1 MQTKEKATL
10 ALTSFL
16 LLMAWSGT
24 WFEIS
29 ATGTYT
35 EGLERSPTITT
46 EYIIDAS
53 QESFEMSIENATPLL
68 LYWIEREDVT
78 VNAEETGNGST
89 NDKPSPEGPGET
101 VEGGCQDSCL
111 DQARGA
117 VQVVMIA
124 LLASLCL
131 SYVRPSI
138 YLRTGVLVVWLIGS
152 VVIVTAV
159 PIAAAYDFGVTG
171 AEGSEGSST
180 GGFDTATQDNSVSV
194 NQFAHFEQSEDAKVR
209 LSGIAFYFD
218 SVGFDLGLLDE
229 GDRQGVV
236 DQKPSPGDPGYE
248 SLIRFHGEL
257 EVGPG
262 EILTW
267 WIFTS
272 PVLILNLLG
281 PRSQKLEEE

>member
-1 MQTKEKATL
+1 MQNKEKAAL
-10 ALTSFL
+10 ALASFL
-16 LLMAWSGT
+16 LLMAWSGS

-35 EGLERSPTITT
+35 EGLERSPTIST

-68 LYWIEREDVT
+68 LYWFEREDVT
-78 VNAEETGNGST
+78 LDVEESGNGST
-89 NDKPSPEGPGET
+89 NENSSLGAPDGT
-101 VEGGCQDSCL
+101 VERDCQDSCL

-117 VQVVMIA
+117 VQFVMIA
-124 LLASLCL
+124 LLASLFL
-131 SYVRPSI
+131 SSVRPSK
-138 YLRTGVLVVWLIGS
+138 YLRIGVLVVWLIGS

-171 AEGSEGSST
+171 TEGGEASST

-194 NQFAHFEQSEDAKVR
+194 NQFAHYEQSEDAKV
-209 LSGIAFYFD
+209 SFTGIEFYFD

-229 GDRQGVV
+229 GDRQSVV
-236 DQKPSPGDPGYE
+236 DQKPSIGDPGYE

-267 WIFTS
+267 WLFTF
-272 PVLILNLLG
+272 PVLVLNLLG
-281 PRSQKLEEE
+281 SRSQKLEEE

>member
-1 MQTKEKATL
+1 MQNKEKAAL

-16 LLMAWSGT
+16 LLMAWSGS

-29 ATGTYT
+29 ATGTYA
-35 EGLERSPTITT
+35 EGLERSPTIST

-68 LYWIEREDVT
+68 LYWFEREDVT
-78 VNAEETGNGST
+78 LDVEESGNGST
-89 NDKPSPEGPGET
+89 NENSSLGAPDGT
-101 VEGGCQDSCL
+101 VERDCQDSCL

-117 VQVVMIA
+117 VQFVMIA
-124 LLASLCL
+124 LLASLFL
-131 SYVRPSI
+131 SSVRPSK
-138 YLRTGVLVVWLIGS
+138 YLRIGVLVVWLIGS

-171 AEGSEGSST
+171 TEGGEASST

-194 NQFAHFEQSEDAKVR
+194 NQFAHYEQSEDAKV
-209 LSGIAFYFD
+209 SFTGIEFYFD

-229 GDRQGVV
+229 GDRQSVV
-236 DQKPSPGDPGYE
+236 DQKPSIGDPGYE

-267 WIFTS
+267 WLFTF
-272 PVLILNLLG
+272 PVLVLNLLG
-281 PRSQKLEEE
+281 SRSQKLEEE